1 MTKKGKIFSGMRPTG
16 KLHIGHLMG
25 ALKNWVSMQDD
36 YECIWGIVDWHA
48 LTTGY
53 QDLSQ
58 LQENIIDM
66 AIDYISAGLNP
77 EKSII
82 MVQSRVKQ
90 HAELHLL
97 LSMITPTPWLIRNP
111 TVKEQARD
119 IGLIKGDTDDEMTK
133 IDYGYLGYP
142 VLQAADILVYLA
154 DTVPVGEDQVPH
166 VEMCREI
173 ARRFNHLFGK
183 VFPEPKEKLTETPR
197 LLGHDGRKMSKS
209 YGNAI
214 YIADSPDDIFQKI
227 RHLFYYIVF
236 LVLIQVNEF

>member
-142 VLQAADILVYLA
+142 VLQASDILIYKAHKPATDVYSGMIIPRTLEHYQLDSILDIEA
-154 DTVPVGEDQVPH
+154 
-166 VEMCREI
+166 
-173 ARRFNHLFGK
+173 
-183 VFPEPKEKLTETPR
+183 KLDYEQ
-197 LLGHDGRKMSKS
+197 
-209 YGNAI
+209 I
-214 YIADSPDDIFQKI
+214 Y
-227 RHLFYYIVF
+227 
-236 LVLIQVNEF
+236 